1 MKMDYFDDA
10 MQKLSQ
16 ASERN
21 FRHPGALVWPDQT
34 DSEAWQFTPELISL
48 FPTPFW
54 KQLDEATRKRLA
66 FFEAI
71 NFFSLNIH
79 GEKYL
84 ISEVSRRLYRDD
96 NLALNRYLL
105 HFLEEETKH
114 MMYFSRYCQRYAG
127 KVYPDN
133 TLAMRGEDNSGVE
146 TFLLF
151 ARIYLFEEIVDE
163 YNRIIAADERVSAI
177 AREINHVHHVE
188 EARHLAFGRKFLHRQ
203 LEQLSDGWD
212 SAIHDYVRQYLQDYL
227 QMIWKQYYN
236 PRVYRDAGI
245 DDAFE
250 VWHQAYRDPAAVAHR
265 RQISTRRL
273 GFLRELELIEIPA

>member
-1 MKMDYFDDA
+1 MDHFNDA
-10 MQKLSQ
+10 LQKLSR
-16 ASERN
+16 ASQRN
-21 FRHPGALVWPDQT
+21 FRNPATLAWPDRA
-34 DSEAWQFTPELISL
+34 DSEAWQFSPELISL
-48 FPTPFW
+48 FPTPVW
-54 KQLDEATRKRLA
+54 QQLDDASRKRLG

-96 NLALNRYLL
+96 DLALNQYLL
-105 HFLEEETKH
+105 HFIEEETRH
-114 MMYFSRYCQRYAG
+114 MMYFSQFCQRYAG

-133 TLAMRGEDNSGVE
+133 TLAMGTEHDPVVED
-146 TFLLF
+146 FLLF

-177 AREINHVHHVE
+177 AREINHLHHLE

-203 LEQLSDGWD
+203 LEQLSSGWD
-212 SAIHDYVRQYLQDYL
+212 SAIHDYVRQHLQAYLEMTL
-227 QMIWKQYYN
+227 KQYYN
-236 PRVYRDAGI
+236 PRVYQDAGI

-250 VWHQAYRDPAAVAHR
+250 VWRQAYQDPAAVAHR
-265 RQISTRRL
+265 NRICARRL
-273 GFLRELELIEIPA
+273 GLLRELNLIEIPS